1 MDVGAHG
8 TTVACAAEA
17 LQLRPTTASRVES
30 PSVWHRFRD
39 DVDDAV
45 HRVGAPQRG
54 PGSADDFNPVDVPE
68 GHILHV
74 PEDAGVE
81 RRVHGAAIDE
91 HQHLIGSRAVE
102 PPGTD
107 RPLTRVHLRHF

>member
-30 PSVWHRFRD
+30 PSVWYRFRD

-54 PGSADDFNPVDVPE
+54 PGSADDFHPVDVPE

-81 RRVHGAAIDE
+81 RRVHGAALDE
-91 HQHLIGSRAVE
+91 HQQLIGGRGVLTPRHYS
-102 PPGTD
+102 PLWPG
-107 RPLTRVHLRHF
+107 P